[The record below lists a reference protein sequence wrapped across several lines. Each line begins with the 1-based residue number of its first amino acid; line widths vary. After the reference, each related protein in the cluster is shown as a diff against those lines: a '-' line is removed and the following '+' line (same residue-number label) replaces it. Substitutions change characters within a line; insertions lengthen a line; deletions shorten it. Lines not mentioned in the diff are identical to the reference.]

1 MTDRALIAEA
11 RNVGYAY
18 PRMNTQTL
26 KQATFEIRAGEF
38 VAVMGRTGAGK
49 TTLLSLLNGLIPQF
63 HEGTFSGDVVVSR
76 MNTRN
81 YRVQTLARRVG
92 MVLQDTEA
100 QIIGSTVFNDVV
112 FGPCNLG
119 LPREQVIGNARQAL
133 EAVSLTGCDGRSPT
147 TLSGG
152 EMQRL
157 AVAGILA
164 MEPVL
169 IVLDEPTSEL
179 DPRASVAL
187 FELLDRLRRSR
198 PMAVVMS
205 SHDTELVARFAD
217 RLIVVDG
224 GIVVWDGPPR
234 ELFSD
239 VLRCDV
245 YGIRPPQMV
254 ELVRRLQT
262 ARMLP
267 AGSAAFSV
275 QEVADLIRPF
285 FARAWKL
292 HAPAHRL
299 RHDLPGTPVA
309 VDIDRL
315 HHSYRSS
322 PEALQGISLKIRQGE
337 FVAIVGKNGAGK
349 STLAKHLNGLL
360 QPDSGHVIV
369 NGKDTRSCTVARLS
383 HEVGFVFQNPDHQIF
398 SSSVNEEMAFG
409 LRHVAGISPAEIQQR
424 ILSALTFVGLQG
436 MGDRHPFTLGKGE
449 RQLLAVA
456 TVLAV
461 APPILVIDEPTT
473 GLDWRGTQRMMF
485 LIHELH
491 ARNHTIIIITHD
503 MQLAAEHAGRI
514 VVMKAGSVV
523 ADGPPA
529 TVFKERTTIT
539 DASLAVPPM
548 AELASMLVNGQE
560 PLPAVSVE
568 QMLSLLFP
576 ATPEGDCNAH

>member
-1 MTDRALIAEA
+1 MSERALIAEA
-11 RNVGYAY
+11 RTVGYAY
-18 PRMNTQTL
+18 PRMDRQAL
-26 KQATFEIRAGEF
+26 KGASFEIRAGEF

-63 HEGTFSGDVVVSR
+63 HEGVFSGDVVVSR
-76 MNTRN
+76 MNTRH

-119 LPREQVIGNARQAL
+119 LPRERVNENARQAL
-133 EAVSLTGCDGRSPT
+133 AAVSLTGFEGRSPT

-169 IVLDEPTSEL
+169 LALDEPTSEL
-179 DPRASVAL
+179 DPLTSVSL

-198 PMAVVMS
+198 PMAVVLS
-205 SHDTELVARFAD
+205 SHDTEMVARFAD

-224 GIVVWDGPPR
+224 GRVVWDGIPR
-234 ELFSD
+234 ELLSD
-239 VLRCDV
+239 VPRCGV

-254 ELVRRLQT
+254 ELVQT
-262 ARMLP
+262 LHSMKMLP
-267 AGSAAFSV
+267 PGSAAFTV
-275 QEVADLIRPF
+275 GEAADLIRPF
-285 FARAWKL
+285 FPRAWKL
-292 HAPAHRL
+292 NAASLRL
-299 RHDLPGTPVA
+299 SRDVPETPYA
-309 VDIDRL
+309 VDIDKL
-315 HHSYRSS
+315 HHSYRNT
-322 PEALQGISLKIRQGE
+322 PEALRGVTLKIRQGE

-360 QPDSGHVIV
+360 QPDAGHVRV
-369 NGKDTRSCTVARLS
+369 NGKDTRSCTVARLAR
-383 HEVGFVFQNPDHQIF
+383 EVGFVFQNPDHQIF
-398 SSSVNEEMAFG
+398 SASVNEEIMFG
-409 LRHVAGISPAEIQQR
+409 LRQVAGISPAEVQQR
-424 ILSALTFVGLQG
+424 IEAALDFVGLHG

-461 APPILVIDEPTT
+461 APPIMVIDEPTT
-473 GLDWRGTQRMMF
+473 GLDWQGTQRMMS
-485 LIHELH
+485 LIHDLH
-491 ARNHTIIIITHD
+491 ACNHTIIIITHD

-514 VVMKAGSVV
+514 VVMKAGSILT
-523 ADGPPA
+523 DGPPA
-529 TVFKERTTIT
+529 EVFKETTALA
-539 DASLAVPPM
+539 DASLALPPV
-548 AELASMLVNGQE
+548 AELAHALVDGKD
-560 PLPAVSVE
+560 PLPAVSVK
-568 QMLSLLFP
+568 QMLSLLSSV
-576 ATPEGDCNAH
+576 TRRGDPNAH

>member
-1 MTDRALIAEA
+1 MSDRALIAEA
-11 RNVGYAY
+11 RTVGYAY
-18 PRMNTQTL
+18 PRMSMQAL
-26 KQATFEIRAGEF
+26 KGASFEIRAGEF

-119 LPREQVIGNARQAL
+119 LPRERVIENARQAL
-133 EAVSLTGCDGRSPT
+133 EAVSLTGFDGRLPT

-169 IVLDEPTSEL
+169 LALDEPTSEL
-179 DPRASVAL
+179 DPLTSVTL

-198 PMAVVMS
+198 PMAIVMS

-217 RLIVVDG
+217 RVIVVAG
-224 GIVVWDGPPR
+224 GSVVWDGPPC

-239 VLRCDV
+239 VSRCGG

-262 ARMLP
+262 MRMFP
-267 AGSAAFSV
+267 AGPAAFTIG
-275 QEVADLIRPF
+275 EVADRIRPF
-285 FARAWKL
+285 VARAWKPD
-292 HAPAHRL
+292 APAHRL
-299 RHDLPGTPVA
+299 PHDVPGTPFA
-309 VDIDRL
+309 IDIDRL
-315 HHSYRSS
+315 HHSYTSA
-322 PEALQGISLKIRQGE
+322 PEALQGVSLKIRQGE
-337 FVAIVGKNGAGK
+337 FIAIVGKNGAGK

-360 QPDSGHVIV
+360 QPDSGHVMI

-398 SSSVNEEMAFG
+398 SSSVNEEIAFG
-409 LRHVAGISPAEIQQR
+409 VRQVAGISPAEIQER
-424 ILSALTFVGLQG
+424 IQSALTFVGLQG

-473 GLDWRGTQRMMF
+473 GLDWQGTQRMMS

-514 VVMKAGSVV
+514 IVMKAGSIV

-529 TVFKERTTIT
+529 AVFKETTTIT
-539 DASLAVPPM
+539 EASLALPPM
-548 AELASMLVNGQE
+548 AELAHALVNGHG

-568 QMLSLLFP
+568 QMLSLLSA
-576 ATPEGDCNAH
+576 ATPEGDRNAH